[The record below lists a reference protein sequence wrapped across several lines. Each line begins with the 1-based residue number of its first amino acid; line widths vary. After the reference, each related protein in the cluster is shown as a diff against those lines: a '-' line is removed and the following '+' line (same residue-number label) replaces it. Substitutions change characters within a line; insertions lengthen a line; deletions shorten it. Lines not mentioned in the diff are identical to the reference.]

1 MRRYVK
7 LQLGD
12 KEFEFLTTDPD
23 EFVEKVFSEIQ
34 REYELLEKHSSN
46 VGFEKIIAGILVNK
60 VGELIKTESELQR
73 LKEKYN
79 DVLSELNKGRGK
91 IGEKKDRDL

>member
-7 LQLGD
+7 LKLGD

-23 EFVEKVFSEIQ
+23 EFVDKVFGEIQ
-34 REYELLEKHSSN
+34 REYELLEKNSTN
-46 VGFEKIIAGILVNK
+46 VGFEKIITGILVNK

-79 DVLSELNKGRGK
+79 DVLSELNRGRGK
-91 IGEKKDRDL
+91 IGKKKDRDL